1 MFSIVC
7 EFFTIFKQ
15 KKCKK
20 VKLKGQV
27 KNTELGKKS
36 VKHEILIE
44 IFFKQAVWVFMCL
57 ITLIKIEYTFTTC
70 HKIIIPEK
78 SDWNQ
83 IPHLHLIKI
92 FKTLNSWKTTHNL
105 HKNSNMTLNALS
117 LVPVFYPFENQL
129 LFSFISSTY
138 TFTLRAGSCVI
149 DFTQLGHRK
158 CFGTK

>member
-7 EFFTIFKQ
+7 EFFTIFEQ

-44 IFFKQAVWVFMCL
+44 IFFKQAVVFMCL
-57 ITLIKIEYTFTTC
+57 ITLIKIEYTFNTC

-78 SDWNQ
+78 SD
-83 IPHLHLIKI
+83 
-92 FKTLNSWKTTHNL
+92 
-105 HKNSNMTLNALS
+105 
-117 LVPVFYPFENQL
+117 
-129 LFSFISSTY
+129 
-138 TFTLRAGSCVI
+138 
-149 DFTQLGHRK
+149 
-158 CFGTK
+158 

>member
-44 IFFKQAVWVFMCL
+44 IFFKQAVWVFMWL
-57 ITLIKIEYTFTTC
+57 ITFMIIEYTFTT
-70 HKIIIPEK
+70 KLSSQK
-78 SDWNQ
+78 SLIE

-92 FKTLNSWKTTHNL
+92 FKTLNSRKTTHNL

-117 LVPVFYPFENQL
+117 LVPVFFPFENQL
-129 LFSFISSTY
+129 LFSFISTTY
-138 TFTLRAGSCVI
+138 TFTLRAVSCVI
-149 DFTQLGHRK
+149 DFTQLGHQK

>member
-36 VKHEILIE
+36 VKHEILID
-44 IFFKQAVWVFMCL
+44 IFFKQAVWVFMYL
-57 ITLIKIEYTFTTC
+57 ITFVKIEQTFTTC

-78 SDWNQ
+78 SDWN
-83 IPHLHLIKI
+83 PA
-92 FKTLNSWKTTHNL
+92 S
-105 HKNSNMTLNALS
+105 
-117 LVPVFYPFENQL
+117 PF
-129 LFSFISSTY
+129 
-138 TFTLRAGSCVI
+138 
-149 DFTQLGHRK
+149 D
-158 CFGTK
+158 

>member
-7 EFFTIFKQ
+7 EFFTIFEQ

-36 VKHEILIE
+36 VKHEILIK
-44 IFFKQAVWVFMCL
+44 IFFKQVVWVFMWL
-57 ITLIKIEYTFTTC
+57 ITFINIEYTFTTNLSSQ
-70 HKIIIPEK
+70 K
-78 SDWNQ
+78 SLIE

-117 LVPVFYPFENQL
+117 LVPVFFPFWKPIT
-129 LFSFISSTY
+129 FFIYIYYVHIYFKGRIMCNWLYS
-138 TFTLRAGSCVI
+138 I
-149 DFTQLGHRK
+149 
-158 CFGTK
+158 GTPKVFWH